1 MLTWRAAWRSWERR
15 DAMALSCSRPWISC
29 SSLCQGR
36 SDSQKHRSPGLP
48 FRWAPPGPP
57 AGGSARGQEG
67 LRGKVPLLPC
77 DPPWLLLGTFRP
89 LPNTWAPCLFLRPWP
104 GCQFQAACPAVH
116 ACPAP
121 ASPLTCLS
129 VSRPEMHQ
137 PPRQTGRCLRAELN
151 ARPWFMTSRWSG
163 LGGRGSAGRKRLCS
177 RGLEAPGA

>member
-1 MLTWRAAWRSWERR
+1 
-15 DAMALSCSRPWISC
+15 MALSCSRPWISC

-77 DPPWLLLGTFRP
+77 DPPWLPLGTFQP
-89 LPNTWAPCLFLRPWP
+89 LPHIWAPCLFLRPRP

-121 ASPLTCLS
+121 ASPLTRLS